1 MCAISVPLLQS
12 SIPDNFDPWESSD
25 DESTDDLKAD
35 DSATVSYTSDSTEE
49 IGRED
54 SISESDG
61 ASETSEI
68 ATMSEGIEII

>member
-12 SIPDNFDPWESSD
+12 SIPDNFDPWERSD

-54 SISESDG
+54 SISESDC
-61 ASETSEI
+61 AFETSEI